1 MFSILE
7 RLTSTE
13 DLHRNEQ
20 ERYRSLTS
28 EYEIIHDQ
36 LIQLKLRVNKEKTD
50 DHDLVEQQQNE
61 LIHLSKSILSKQT
74 EHAQLLSVYICFFL
88 FCYLLIFFLF
98 FFLLA

>member
-1 MFSILE
+1 M
-7 RLTSTE
+7 
-13 DLHRNEQ
+13 
-20 ERYRSLTS
+20 TS

-74 EHAQLLSVYICFFL
+74 EHDQLLSVYTCFFL
-88 FCYLLIFFLF
+88 SCYLLIFFLF

>member
-1 MFSILE
+1 
-7 RLTSTE
+7 
-13 DLHRNEQ
+13 
-20 ERYRSLTS
+20 LTS

-74 EHAQLLSVYICFFL
+74 EHDQLLSVYICFFL
-88 FCYLLIFFLF
+88 SCYLLIFFLF

>member
-1 MFSILE
+1 M
-7 RLTSTE
+7 
-13 DLHRNEQ
+13 
-20 ERYRSLTS
+20 TS

-74 EHAQLLSVYICFFL
+74 EHDQLLSVYICFFL
-88 FCYLLIFFLF
+88 SCYLLIFFLF